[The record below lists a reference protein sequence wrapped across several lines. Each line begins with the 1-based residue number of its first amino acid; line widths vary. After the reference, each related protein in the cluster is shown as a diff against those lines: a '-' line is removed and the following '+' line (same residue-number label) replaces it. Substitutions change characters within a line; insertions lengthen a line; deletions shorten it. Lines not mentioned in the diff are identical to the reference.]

1 MFKMNVESTIISYPC
16 SVKVFWLNTGT
27 SNLVPKD
34 MSSVSITRYI
44 LQLHA
49 NCDFI
54 IENYDLRKAARENEL
69 TSLANA
75 KSVLSGANF
84 S

>member
-1 MFKMNVESTIISYPC
+1 MFVLCISAARIC
-16 SVKVFWLNTGT
+16 G
-27 SNLVPKD
+27 
-34 MSSVSITRYI
+34 TRYI

-49 NCDFI
+49 KCDFI
-54 IENYDLRKAARENEL
+54 MENYDLRKAARENEL

-75 KSVLSGANF
+75 KATLSGADF